1 MSTELNL
8 RFPDDQHVIVRLG
21 PDDNGSGQLPFTNP
35 IADKDLRDIQ
45 WYVETY
51 GAHSLGDPDDQEAA
65 RIKGQLPVWGKALF
79 DAVFNA
85 REATRRF
92 NKFQDAEGDTR
103 LLTISAEHPA
113 ILALPWELLHAPSAS
128 DATFLFHEQPSIS
141 IRRRVAGADQGRPVY
156 RPVAKDSTHLL
167 FVISR
172 PDDAGFLDPRTDSQ
186 PVLDAIDQHAPGRV
200 TSEFLRPAT
209 LDSLLGRLEDTT
221 KPRVDI
227 LHFDGHGVFDRH
239 GNLPNRAAAAQV
251 ARIGRL
257 EEILRDKKADV
268 PVDPACPPNTGYLL
282 FEKPDGQSD
291 FVSAEKLGVN
301 LHRHKVALVILSACQ
316 SAAVGGDAKKADGQ
330 LDPAMGSVA
339 ARLTATGIPSVLA
352 MTHSVLVATTRV
364 LFGEFYKEL
373 ARHKGIG
380 EALDNA
386 RRHLAN
392 HPEKYDVQRGP
403 ERVKLQLH
411 DWFLPA
417 LYQQGADGP
426 LLKEP
431 RGRGRQSAPTSSGED
446 QRRLTSAATIH
457 SNLPKAPEAGF
468 FGRKRKLWEIERW
481 FADKTRRITLTG
493 FGGQGKTALAQE
505 AGRWLTR
512 TGLFQAAVFVDYSRV
527 QAADAVAVAK
537 NEIGKVLDQTLI
549 DAAAATAALK
559 QTPTLVILDNLEALA
574 PESLRALL
582 DAALAW
588 SEAGGSRVLCTTRRP
603 EFGHAAYRIEG
614 TNIHRRIQLDGLGSK
629 QSPDDALEWCAAL
642 MKLPPA
648 PTVPAPKREALI
660 ELFDRVKFHPLSIR
674 VLAHQ
679 LKTRRMADVGERL
692 EQLLGSADGPS
703 SAAGAKNQAATKTDD
718 AHTDDGAAATGD
730 RSRSAVA
737 EDTPA
742 GLLASLELSLD
753 RLDEAARRV
762 LPRLGVFRGGAM
774 EDDLIA
780 VTDLGDAHSTQREQL
795 QTMLASVE
803 AGDVRAMLTHA
814 GKELPPDMEIPPAL
828 MEQLRPAMRQMA
840 DELRHQLAQLP
851 PPPATNLWPGLRRQL
866 EAAALIEAEDVP
878 GVTVPFLRF
887 HPTLAPML
895 WARLDAAERERLTT
909 AHRQRYYALSRY
921 LYQEDNR
928 NPHQARAIAWRELP
942 NLLHAVHAALDA
954 GDPDAVD
961 FADNVNLFL
970 GTIFGLKQ
978 EAERLS
984 KKAQQAAP
992 DAGSRAWVLAQSNRG
1007 EQLRAS
1013 GQVAEAAQVFQAIL
1027 QQLGDTPNF
1036 ERAKILVDL
1045 GRCFSAGGRPD
1056 LAAKTATD
1064 AIAVCGQLDQSDEVK
1079 RKRGVCLTGLAD
1091 AFAEQG
1097 KFAEARQAYQ
1107 DGLKV
1112 AEELTDL
1119 RQQGVVLG
1127 QLGTLAMREGN
1138 LAEAADRHRAALALF
1153 QQLREPASEAV
1164 LWHQL
1169 GRVFQEAQQWDEAE
1183 RHYRE
1188 AASIDEQRGNLAG
1201 AAQTWNQLARV
1212 SEEAGKPDAAEMW
1225 YRKAI
1230 EGFRAIGDK
1239 VSPSKCLSNL
1249 ANLLL
1254 SQSGRLAEARQ
1265 LAEEALAIKQTL
1277 DPGAA
1282 ENWTTYNILAEI
1294 ADKEALV
1301 VPPSGGSGGE
1311 PAKAGTPN
1319 QAREYRR
1326 LARDAKRNFAG
1337 TRHELRQLAPVIL
1350 ATVAACAGQAEG
1362 LQAVKQFQPMFA
1374 QAGPEGQATS
1384 RALDR
1389 ILAGERDETALC
1401 EGLGFNSA
1409 MLIETILTGLADPQ
1423 TLADLMPSEPPEPQ

>member
-8 RFPDDQHVIVRLG
+8 RFPDDHHVIVRLG

-35 IADKDLRDIQ
+35 IADKDLQDIQ

-79 DAVFNA
+79 DAVFKA

-113 ILALPWELLHAPSAS
+113 ILALPWELLHDSSAS
-128 DATFLFHEQPSIS
+128 DDTFLFHEQPSIS
-141 IRRRVAGADQGRPVY
+141 IRRRVAGADQGRPAY
-156 RPVAKDSTHLL
+156 RPVAKDSAHLL

-172 PDDAGFLDPRTDSQ
+172 PDDAGFLDPRADSQ

-200 TSEFLRPAT
+200 TCEFLRPPT
-209 LDSLLGRLEDTT
+209 LDALNDRLNDAA
-221 KPRVDI
+221 KPAVDI
-227 LHFDGHGVFDRH
+227 LHFDGHGVFDRE
-239 GNLPNRAAAAQV
+239 GGLPETVAEKNKRPLLLPIDQTSAKDRAST
-251 ARIGRL
+251 RSPGGS
-257 EEILRDKKADV
+257 
-268 PVDPACPPNTGYLL
+268 PPNTGYLL
-282 FEKPDGQSD
+282 FENADGKLD
-291 FVSAEKLGVN
+291 FVSAEKLGAN

-330 LDPAMGSVA
+330 PDPAMGSVA

-352 MTHSVLVATTRV
+352 MTYSVLVHTTRA

-380 EALDNA
+380 ESLDLA
-386 RRHLAN
+386 RRYLAN
-392 HPEKYDVQRGP
+392 HPEKYEVQRGP
-403 ERVKLQLH
+403 ERVKLRLY

-426 LLKEP
+426 LLLP
-431 RGRGRQSAPTSSGED
+431 PRSRGRESAPTSAEED
-446 QRRLTSAATIH
+446 QRRLTSAATPPT
-457 SNLPKAPEAGF
+457 NLPKAPEAGF

-505 AGRWLTR
+505 AGRWLTH

-527 QAADAVAVAK
+527 QALDAVSVAK

-549 DAAAATAALK
+549 DAAAATAALE

-582 DAALAW
+582 DAAVAW

-614 TNIHRRIQLDGLGSK
+614 TLEHRRIQLDGLGHK
-629 QSPDDALEWCAAL
+629 PPPEGAPDDALEWCAAL

-674 VLAHQ
+674 VLAQQ

-703 SAAGAKNQAATKTDD
+703 SATGAKDQVALRTNG

-762 LPRLGVFRGGAM
+762 LPRLGVFQGGAF

-780 VTDLGDAHSTQREQL
+780 ITGLGDTGEREKL
-795 QTMLASVE
+795 EGFLAAVE
-803 AGDVRAMLTHA
+803 AGKGKQFFKAMGEAVPKKDELQELVA
-814 GKELPPDMEIPPAL
+814 QARQQLSELPPPA
-828 MEQLRPAMRQMA
+828 A
-840 DELRHQLAQLP
+840 
-851 PPPATNLWPGLRRQL
+851 NLWPGLRRQL
-866 EAAALIEAEDVP
+866 EAAALIEAEDIP

-895 WARLDAAERERLTT
+895 WARLDAAERERLSA
-909 AHRQRYYALSRY
+909 AHRQRYYALSGY
-921 LYQEDNR
+921 LYQEDRR

-954 GDPDAVD
+954 GDPDAVE
-961 FADNVNLFL
+961 FANNVNQFL

-984 KKAQQAAP
+984 AKAQAAAGE
-992 DAGSRAWVLAQSNRG
+992 AGSRAWYLAQSNRG
-1007 EQLRAS
+1007 EQLLEA

-1027 QQLGDTPNF
+1027 QQLGDKPTF
-1036 ERAKILVDL
+1036 DRATTLVDL
-1045 GRCFSAGGRPD
+1045 GRCFRAGGRPD
-1056 LAAKTATD
+1056 LATKTATD
-1064 AIAVCGQLDQSDEVK
+1064 AIAVCDQLDQNDEVK
-1079 RKRGVCLTGLAD
+1079 RKRGLCLTDLAD
-1091 AFAEQG
+1091 ALAEQG

-1112 AEELTDL
+1112 DEELNDL
-1119 RQQGVVLG
+1119 RGQGASLS
-1127 QLGTLAMREGN
+1127 QLAALALREGN
-1138 LAEAADRHRAALALF
+1138 LNEAADRYRAALALF

-1164 LWHQL
+1164 GWHQL
-1169 GRVFQEAQQWDEAE
+1169 GMVFRRAGQVAEAE

-1188 AASIDEQRGNLAG
+1188 SARIEEERGNLAG
-1201 AAQTWNQLARV
+1201 AAQTWNSLAIM
-1212 SEEAGKPDAAEMW
+1212 SKEANKPDVAEMW

-1230 EGFRAIGDK
+1230 EAMQEGGFADRGSKAI
-1239 VSPSKCLSNL
+1239 SNL
-1249 ANLLL
+1249 ANLL
-1254 SQSGRLAEARQ
+1254 QTQPGRLAEARQ
-1265 LAEEALAIKQTL
+1265 LAEEALAIDKTL

-1282 ENWTTYNILAEI
+1282 EIWATYNILAEI
-1294 ADKEALV
+1294 ADREARAATEDRL
-1301 VPPSGGSGGE
+1301 
-1311 PAKAGTPN
+1311 KAELQTK
-1319 QAREYRR
+1319 AREHRR
-1326 LARDAKRNFAG
+1326 LAREAKRNFAG
-1337 TRHELRQLAPVIL
+1337 TRHELRQHASLIL
-1350 ATVAACAGQAEG
+1350 GTVM
-1362 LQAVKQFQPMFA
+1362 AVQDRKQRKQLENTLPDLEQRGWTNLVTA
-1374 QAGPEGQATS
+1374 I
-1384 RALDR
+1384 RR
-1389 ILAGERDETALC
+1389 ILAGERDADALC
-1401 EGLGFNSA
+1401 AALDFEDS
-1409 MLIETILTGLADPQ
+1409 MIIETILTGLADPQ